1 MPNLQILISATL
13 VGIVGTLIFDAV
25 MAFMAR
31 FLGYTATNWRMVGRW
46 MGHMPNGQ
54 FIQRNLKD
62 AKPIPGENIMGWS
75 FHYAIGIGY
84 GVLLALIWGADWFA
98 DPQLAQPMSLSI
110 ALLVLPYFIM
120 MPGMGLGIAA
130 SRAPS
135 PIIACIKSAFGH
147 SIFGLGLFT
156 AALLLKAL
164 S

>member
-1 MPNLQILISATL
+1 MPNLQTLITATL
-13 VGIVGTLIFDAV
+13 VGIGGTLIFDAV
-25 MAFMAR
+25 MALMAR

-46 MGHMPNGQ
+46 MGHIPNGQ
-54 FIQRNLKD
+54 FIQRSLKD
-62 AKPIPGENIMGWS
+62 AKPILGETILGWS

-84 GVLLALIWGADWFA
+84 GLLLALIWGADWFA

-135 PIIACIKSAFGH
+135 PNVARLKSVFGH
-147 SIFGLGLFT
+147 SVFGLGLFL
-156 AALLLKAL
+156 AALVLEIV